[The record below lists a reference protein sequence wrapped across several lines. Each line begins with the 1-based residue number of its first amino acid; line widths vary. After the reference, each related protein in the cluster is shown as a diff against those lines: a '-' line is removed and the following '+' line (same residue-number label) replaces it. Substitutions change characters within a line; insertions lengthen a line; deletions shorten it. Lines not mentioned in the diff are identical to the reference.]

1 MSLKD
6 FKIMSKLGE
15 GAYSTVYKV
24 RRIED
29 NAEYALKK
37 VNLTNLS
44 DKEKQNALNEVRILA
59 SIKHPFIISYKEAF
73 IDVNSNSL
81 CIVMELAD
89 NGDLFQQIQKCIK
102 SNTFMPENDI
112 MKITFQIASGLKALH
127 DLKIFHRDLKSANI
141 FLQSNGDVKLGDM
154 NVSKVA
160 KKGLLYTQTGTPYYA
175 SPEVWKDQ
183 PYDQKSDI
191 WSLGCVTYEM
201 AALKP
206 PFRAEDMEGL
216 YKKVIKGL
224 YPRLPSQY
232 SQDLQNVIRMMLQV
246 QTHLRP
252 TSQALSELPYFNR
265 FKTQTIEDQSKLLNT
280 IIFPKNQIS
289 IANMLPKA
297 NYSNQKYKTEA
308 HQNSDTQETIN
319 RNRQTT
325 LGAGS
330 QQSSPN
336 PTRISQYLAEQELL
350 LKQQYSINYSG
361 KHKKAH
367 NYSDRNVIAKILLE
381 YQKEVPIY
389 QQLKQRYRRLS
400 QEETPYL
407 QQRRISQLPVLI
419 EHSPNQKRNN
429 RNQSLP
435 AQNLPII

>member
-1 MSLKD
+1 M
-6 FKIMSKLGE
+6 IGE
-15 GAYSTVYKV
+15 GAYSVVYKV
-24 RRIED
+24 KRQED
-29 NAEYALKK
+29 NSDYALKK

-59 SIKHPFIISYKEAF
+59 SIKNPYIISYKEAF

-89 NGDLFQQIQKCIK
+89 NGDLFQQIQKCAK
-102 SNTFMPENDI
+102 TNTTMSENDI
-112 MKITFQIASGLKALH
+112 LKITFQIASGLKALH
-127 DLKIFHRDLKSANI
+127 DLKIFHRDLKSANV

-216 YKKVIKGL
+216 YKKVIRGL
-224 YPRLPSQY
+224 YPKLPSQY

-246 QTHLRP
+246 QTNLRP
-252 TSQALSELPYFNR
+252 TSYAITELPYFNK
-265 FKTQTIEDQSKLLNT
+265 FKTYTIDDQSKLLNT

-297 NYSNQKYKTEA
+297 NYNNPKYKTET
-308 HQNSDTQETIN
+308 HQNNDTQETIQ
-319 RNRQTT
+319 RNRLTT
-325 LGAGS
+325 IGAGS
-330 QQSSPN
+330 HQSSPN
-336 PTRISQYLAEQELL
+336 PTRISQYLAEQEML
-350 LKQQYSINYSG
+350 LKQQYSVNYAG
-361 KHKKAH
+361 KNKKAH

-389 QQLKQRYRRLS
+389 KQIKQRYRKLS

-407 QQRRISQLPVLI
+407 YQKRLGQLPVL
-419 EHSPNQKRNN
+419 EDHSPNQKRNH
-429 RNQSLP
+429 RNQSMP
-435 AQNLPII
+435 TSNLPII

>member
-1 MSLKD
+1 M
-6 FKIMSKLGE
+6 IGE
-15 GAYSTVYKV
+15 GAYSIVYKV
-24 RRIED
+24 KRIED
-29 NAEYALKK
+29 NSEYALKK

-59 SIKHPFIISYKEAF
+59 SIKNPYIISYKEAF

-89 NGDLFQQIQKCIK
+89 NGDLLQSIQKCAK
-102 SNTFMPENDI
+102 SNTTMSENDI
-112 MKITFQIASGLKALH
+112 LKITFQIASGLKALH
-127 DLKIFHRDLKSANI
+127 DLKIFHRDLKSANV

-175 SPEVWKDQ
+175 SPEVWKDL

-216 YKKVIKGL
+216 YKKVIRGL
-224 YPRLPSQY
+224 YPKLPSQY

-246 QTHLRP
+246 QTNLRP
-252 TSQALSELPYFNR
+252 TSYALTELPYFNR
-265 FKTQTIEDQSKLLNT
+265 FKTHIIDDQSKLLNT

-297 NYSNQKYKTEA
+297 NYNNHKFKTEA
-308 HQNSDTQETIN
+308 NQHSDTQETIQ
-319 RNRQTT
+319 RHRQTT

-330 QQSSPN
+330 HQSSPN
-336 PTRISQYLAEQELL
+336 PTRISQYLAEQEML
-350 LKQQYSINYSG
+350 LKQQYSVNYAT
-361 KHKKAH
+361 KNKKTH

-389 QQLKQRYRRLS
+389 KQIKQRNRRLS

-407 QQRRISQLPVLI
+407 YQRRISQLPALE
-419 EHSPNQKRNN
+419 EHSPNQKRHP
-429 RNQSLP
+429 RNQSMP
-435 AQNLPII
+435 TSNLPII